1 MWFGN
6 LNNGGCKKICDFVF
20 YKNSINKKVNYYK
33 DIEDILNDQ
42 IEQDKLLMKEK
53 DKIID
58 ARNARIRELD
68 SFISDIINSKGW
80 QALEKL
86 RNIKKKIL
94 KK

>member
-1 MWFGN
+1 
-6 LNNGGCKKICDFVF
+6 
-20 YKNSINKKVNYYK
+20 
-33 DIEDILNDQ
+33 
-42 IEQDKLLMKEK
+42 MKEK

-94 KK
+94 KKQYINRYTKITLANFKNQLYNKHVKKFTCFFGGNL

>member
-53 DKIID
+53 DI
-58 ARNARIRELD
+58 
-68 SFISDIINSKGW
+68 
-80 QALEKL
+80 
-86 RNIKKKIL
+86 
-94 KK
+94 